1 VSLYWLSF
9 TVSATIKLI
18 VLQYVILQ
26 NVVAPRTVWWLQ
38 GANALAYFAEEKNT
52 VFFQLQKQKSI
63 TDKLKENS
71 SKRINEVRVRSPSN
85 ESATGKAKNRSDAP
99 FPGTGN
105 ASGEINYLWN
115 GD

>member
-1 VSLYWLSF
+1 
-9 TVSATIKLI
+9 
-18 VLQYVILQ
+18 
-26 NVVAPRTVWWLQ
+26 LQ
-38 GANALAYFAEEKNT
+38 GANALAYSAEEKR
-52 VFFQLQKQKSI
+52 FFSTPKKQKSI

-105 ASGEINYLWN
+105 ASGEINYL
-115 GD
+115 